1 MKLLDTKKFS
11 EIKLFKKIGQA
22 AKNAGIIVI
31 YPALVLYYLF
41 KDKNVPS
48 SSKTIIIAALAYF
61 IFPMDSIPDITPII
75 GYSDDL
81 GVLYVTISQ
90 LIKYISPDI
99 LQKVKDRIV
108 EWFGEVEEIDIQEKD
123 LLLKMAEKSE
133 KYNKEKKPVN

>member
-11 EIKLFKKIGQA
+11 EINLFKKIGQV

-48 SSKTIIIAALAYF
+48 GSKTIIIAALAYF

-90 LIKYISPDI
+90 LIKHITPDI
-99 LQKVKDRIV
+99 LEKVKDRIV
-108 EWFGEVEEIDIQEKD
+108 DWFGEEEEIMAQEKD
-123 LLLKMAEKSE
+123 LLLKMAEKNEENS
-133 KYNKEKKPVN
+133 

>member
-11 EIKLFKKIGQA
+11 EIKLFKKIGQV